1 MKNKLITIYLTSILM
16 FTLSGILMFDNEYI
30 EKETKVQYLDFS
42 ENPVYIYPKEKKKS
56 KIKI

>member
-16 FTLSGILMFDNEYI
+16 FTLSGILIFNDEYI

-42 ENPVYIYPKEKKKS
+42 KNPVYIYPKKKTKN
-56 KIKI
+56 KN

>member
-42 ENPVYIYPKEKKKS
+42 KNPVYIYPKEKK
-56 KIKI
+56 IKN